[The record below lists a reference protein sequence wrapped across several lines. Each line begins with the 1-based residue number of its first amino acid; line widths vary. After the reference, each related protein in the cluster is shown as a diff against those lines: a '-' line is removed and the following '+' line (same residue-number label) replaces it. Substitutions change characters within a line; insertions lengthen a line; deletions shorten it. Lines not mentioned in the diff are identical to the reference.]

1 MLKGEKKIMIHS
13 LAGGEL
19 GTTRYADFAKVE
31 ILSKP
36 FVGDIYWYI
45 ACGQEC
51 VGDIVI
57 VPLGK
62 NNTYVQGK
70 VIRID
75 KNISSQ
81 VSPVPFSRAKKVLK
95 VFKSGD

>member
-1 MLKGEKKIMIHS
+1 MIHS

-19 GTTRYADFAKVE
+19 GKTRYADFAKVE
-31 ILSKP
+31 ILTKP

-45 ACGQEC
+45 ACGSEKIE
-51 VGDIVI
+51 DIVI

-62 NNTYVQGK
+62 NNVLVQGR

-81 VSPVPFSRAKKVLK
+81 VSPVPFSKAKKVIKVLK
-95 VFKSGD
+95 NGD